1 MLIRKI
7 LLIHNK
13 YYNFE
18 PMLNKRHIK
27 KATAAT
33 IFCMAASFAFASF
46 TLTGTVDEKAKS
58 NKYSLKNINHFSQKS
73 FSLSLLRTRLQ
84 NGGSSIITPK
94 NNGTALNPFLQID
107 RGNTTYIMPYK
118 FKIKAP
124 KFKTPSPNN

>member
-1 MLIRKI
+1 
-7 LLIHNK
+7 
-13 YYNFE
+13 
-18 PMLNKRHIK
+18 MLNTRHIK

-33 IFCMAASFAFASF
+33 IFCMAASVAFASF

-58 NKYSLKNINHFSQKS
+58 SKYSLKNINHFSQKS
-73 FSLSLLRTRLQ
+73 FSLSLFRTRLQ

-94 NNGTALNPFLQID
+94 NNGTKLNPFLQID

-118 FKIKAP
+118 FTIKVP